1 MQSWISFTH
10 SWAIEAQTFVGLR
23 QTSDYV
29 FERDLTGARGRC
41 TILRKT
47 GGRLIPNAD
56 LGAVPDPH

>member
-23 QTSDYV
+23 RTSDDV

-47 GGRLIPNAD
+47 GGRLI
-56 LGAVPDPH
+56 GMQT